1 MTAAEEVKE
10 SQAVAEEV
18 PPLAEHVFP
27 VGSGDSWRWHGAVAA
42 IKRWGRCVGMLS
54 WWRVNGCDGGRVWVG
69 ISVWLGVV
77 AL

>member
-1 MTAAEEVKE
+1 MTAAKEVKE

-42 IKRWGRCVGMLS
+42 IKRWGR
-54 WWRVNGCDGGRVWVG
+54 NGCDGGCVWLG
-69 ISVWLGVV
+69 ISVWLGLV